1 MSLFLGFT
9 ERNNFGR
16 SLFPVNPMG
25 EVVNFNQLLIDEF
38 APKYGIPFSA
48 WSCARRLWSNY
59 TGNLIEVRRS
69 TDNALL
75 DIGYNSE
82 NELDTATLLG
92 FLAGATGT
100 VRTLY
105 DQTGAGNH
113 FQQTTLANQPRI
125 VNAGVLD
132 TRNGKPSMFFDGVND
147 SLIVPSSTATYKW
160 LHDTA
165 DGTRDQYINIV
176 AQAGTSGNPNN
187 IYAYLG
193 NHGGGSGNIGIG
205 LSYDDRASVSVN
217 DSLRFTV
224 HRGAFGTFVISSI
237 DNNLVLPNQLNAIA
251 VGMNRNF
258 TVSITFEGVRSV
270 VQVNKSLLLR
280 SNTFLGTT
288 NNGNAT
294 FNLQLG
300 ATGNNAAP
308 LLGYISELVLYR
320 QTLAS
325 LNIASDVQ
333 ESQMNYYGI

>member
-1 MSLFLGFT
+1 MSGFVGFT
-9 ERNNFGR
+9 ERKNFGR
-16 SLFPVNPMG
+16 ALFPVNPMG
-25 EVVNFNQLLIDEF
+25 EVVNFNELLIDEF

-48 WSCARRLWSNY
+48 WSCARRLYSQY

-132 TRNGKPSMFFDGVND
+132 TRNGKPSMFFDGTND
-147 SLIVPSSTATYKW
+147 ALTVASSTATYKW
-160 LHDTA
+160 LHDTT
-165 DGTRDQYINIV
+165 DGGLDQYINIV

-187 IYAYLG
+187 IYAYFG
-193 NHGGGSGNIGIG
+193 NGASTANISCN
-205 LSYDDRASVSVN
+205 LWYDDRASLSLN
-217 DSLRFTV
+217 DSLRFLV
-224 HRGAFGTFVISSI
+224 FRGALGTFVISSI
-237 DNNLVLPNQLNAIA
+237 DNNFVLPNQLNAIA

-258 TVSITFEGVRSV
+258 VVTGIPLTKNV
-270 VQVNKSLLLR
+270 VQVNNGQMLR
-280 SNTFLGTT
+280 SNTFDGAT

-294 FNLQLG
+294 FDFQLG
-300 ATGNNAAP
+300 ASGNNVFP
-308 LLGYISELVLYR
+308 LLGYISECVLYR

-333 ESQMNYYGI
+333 LSQMNYYGI

>member
-1 MSLFLGFT
+1 MSGFVGFT
-9 ERNNFGR
+9 ERKNFGR
-16 SLFPVNPMG
+16 ALFPVNPMG
-25 EVVNFNQLLIDEF
+25 EVVNFNELLIDEF

-48 WSCARRLWSNY
+48 WSCARRLYSQY

-132 TRNGKPSMFFDGVND
+132 TRNGKPSMFFDGTND
-147 SLIVPSSTATYKW
+147 VLTVASSTATYKW
-160 LHDTA
+160 LHDTT
-165 DGTRDQYINIV
+165 DGTFDQYINIV
-176 AQAGTSGNPNN
+176 AQAGTSSNPNA
-187 IYAYLG
+187 IYGFLG
-193 NHGGGSGNIGIG
+193 NNGASSANIGY
-205 LSYDDRASVSVN
+205 STFYDDRASISLNDALWNAVS
-217 DSLRFTV
+217 
-224 HRGAFGTFVISSI
+224 RGVSGTAVISST
-237 DNNLVLPNQLNAIA
+237 NNNVALPNQLNAVA
-251 VGMNRNF
+251 VGINRSGAALIRD
-258 TVSITFEGVRSV
+258 VI
-270 VQVNKSLLLR
+270 QVNNGQTLR

-300 ATGNNAAP
+300 TVGNNANP
-308 LLGYISELVLYR
+308 LLGYISECVLYR
-320 QTLAS
+320 QTLAAS
-325 LNIASDVQ
+325 TIANDVQ
-333 ESQMNYYGI
+333 LAQMNYYEI

>member
-9 ERNNFGR
+9 ERKNFGKA
-16 SLFPVNPMG
+16 LFPVNPMG
-25 EVVNFNQLLIDEF
+25 EVINFNQLLIDEF

-59 TGNLIEVRRS
+59 TGNLIEVRRI

-132 TRNGKPSMFFDGVND
+132 TRNGKPSMFFDGTND

-160 LHDTA
+160 MHDTTDA
-165 DGTRDQYINIV
+165 DLDQHMYLV
-176 AQAGTSGNPNN
+176 AQVGTSANPNA
-187 IYAYLG
+187 IYAYIG
-193 NHGGGSGNIGIG
+193 NSAFASANIGFTFG
-205 LSYDDRASVSVN
+205 YDDRTIFSLN
-217 DSLRFTV
+217 DQYRFQV
-224 HRGAFGTFVISSI
+224 VRGTTGSFVF
-237 DNNLVLPNQLNAIA
+237 DNQIQNAILPNQLNVVASQTY
-251 VGMNRNF
+251 RN
-258 TVSITFEGVRSV
+258 SV
-270 VQVNKSLLLR
+270 VALIKGYGRVNRGVELMN
-280 SNTFLGTT
+280 NTVAATT

-300 ATGNNAAP
+300 ANGNNAMN
-308 LLGYISELVLYR
+308 LLGYISEIVMYR
-320 QTLAS
+320 QNYQDFVNNLPLTTS
-325 LNIASDVQ
+325 VS
-333 ESQMNYYGI
+333 NYYQT